1 MMPPLQSIS
10 REWKSGTPAPGWRE
24 VLRQEFAQ
32 EYMKSLVRFLD
43 EERVHH
49 TIFPEP
55 ANIFRA
61 YSMMDYDDV
70 SVVILGQ
77 DPYHG
82 PGQANGL
89 CFSVNE
95 GIPLPPSLQNIYKE
109 IESDTG
115 HAPSRSGNLD
125 RWARQGVF
133 LLNTCLTVRRGE
145 ANSHRG
151 RGWERFTA
159 KTIEAL
165 SAREAPMVFLLWG
178 RNAQEQ
184 EALIAE
190 SRHLVLKAAHPSPFS
205 ADRGFFGCRHFSKA
219 NAFLTAHG
227 RKPIEW

>member
-1 MMPPLQSIS
+1 MPPLQSIS

-178 RNAQEQ
+178 RNAQEH

>member
-1 MMPPLQSIS
+1 MPPLQSIS

-89 CFSVNE
+89 CFSVND

-178 RNAQEQ
+178 RNAQEH
-184 EALIAE
+184 EALVAE

>member
-1 MMPPLQSIS
+1 MPPLQSIS

>member
-1 MMPPLQSIS
+1 MPPLQSIS

-178 RNAQEQ
+178 RNAQEH
-184 EALIAE
+184 EALVAE

>member
-1 MMPPLQSIS
+1 MPSLQSIS

-95 GIPLPPSLQNIYKE
+95 GIPLPPSLQNIFKE

-115 HAPSRSGNLD
+115 RAPSRSGNLD

-178 RNAQEQ
+178 RNAQEH